1 MAQKDDKREYDD
13 VMDEARWMTEGAA
26 VPLNDPDFSLEEI
39 LAEYGGSRE
48 QKLMRDVERAAEPEP
63 PAVEERQRLEPEKTD
78 EEIPPAGGTEKVRT
92 KPEPQGEKVRTSQ
105 PKAETV
111 RPEPKP
117 PEQDPPH
124 TGSKQTPSPPEQDLT
139 ADLPEPPE
147 DHFSQWMTENTE
159 TENADIREE
168 EH

>member
-78 EEIPPAGGTEKVRT
+78 EEIPPAGGT
-92 KPEPQGEKVRTSQ
+92 
-105 PKAETV
+105 
-111 RPEPKP
+111 
-117 PEQDPPH
+117 
-124 TGSKQTPSPPEQDLT
+124 
-139 ADLPEPPE
+139 
-147 DHFSQWMTENTE
+147 
-159 TENADIREE
+159 
-168 EH
+168 